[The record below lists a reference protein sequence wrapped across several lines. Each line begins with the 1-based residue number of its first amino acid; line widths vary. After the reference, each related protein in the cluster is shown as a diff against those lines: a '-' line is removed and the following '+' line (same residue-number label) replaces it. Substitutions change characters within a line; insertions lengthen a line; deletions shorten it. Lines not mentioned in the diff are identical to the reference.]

1 MENSCIKKLK
11 SLFLEL
17 FRKKEEKKEK
27 EDPDD
32 PYCSIIEEYKPVSKK
47 SLL

>member
-1 MENSCIKKLK
+1 MENQCIKKLK
-11 SLFLEL
+11 SFFLEL
-17 FRKKEEKKEK
+17 FRKKEKKEK
-27 EDPDD
+27 EDLND